1 MNQKAA
7 NNYSFSLNVQ
17 TKNAIYVN
25 STDVSNTQRLTI
37 NNLSAWLNYGQNNN
51 VANIIISGESDDV
64 EVVDVTV
71 QDIR

>member
-1 MNQKAA
+1 MNQKAG

-37 NNLSAWLNYGQNNN
+37 NNLSAWLANGQNNY
-51 VANIIISGESDDV
+51 VANITISGKSDDV